1 MDNDSVAAIL
11 RRLWILLLEAAS
23 AIVSK
28 KYWNPEKLPV
38 VRYINTS
45 ISIHA
50 DIKDNLTWNN

>member
-1 MDNDSVAAIL
+1 
-11 RRLWILLLEAAS
+11 
-23 AIVSK
+23 VSK